1 MIKKELLQLFATPL
15 LITKYE
21 GNIDK
26 ELKFIEKLKYEPNGV
41 NGNFRSV
48 DSYLFKKKQLKK
60 IKDFCQESINQFT
73 KNVWQSDSIL
83 SITQSWTNK
92 NPKGSV
98 HHEHLHP
105 NSLLSGVM
113 YFRLDKHLPPI
124 MFSKTNCEMIKL
136 NYNKYNS
143 LNSQTFYLPATAGEL
158 VLFPSHLKHSVP
170 INTSD
175 DVRISLSF
183 NTFVKDILGSKKD
196 LTELDLKKL
205 YEN

>member
-41 NGNFRSV
+41 NGNFRSS

-60 IKDFCQESINQFT
+60 IKDFCQESINLFT
-73 KNVWQSDSIL
+73 KNVWQSDTIL

-92 NPKGSV
+92 NPKGAI

-124 MFSKTNCEMIKL
+124 MFSKTQYETLKL

-158 VLFPSHLKHSVP
+158 VLFPSHLRHSVP
-170 INTSD
+170 INTSN

-183 NTFVKDILGSKKD
+183 NTFAKDVLGSEKD
-196 LTELDLKKL
+196 LTQLDLKKL

>member
-15 LITKYE
+15 LITKYQGSIE
-21 GNIDK
+21 K

-41 NGNFRSV
+41 NGNFRSS

-60 IKDFCQESINQFT
+60 IKDFCQESINLFT
-73 KNVWQSDSIL
+73 KNVWESDNIL

-92 NPKGSV
+92 NPKGSI

-124 MFSKTNCEMIKL
+124 MFSKTQYETLKL

-158 VLFPSHLKHSVP
+158 VLFPSHLRHSVP
-170 INTSD
+170 INTSN

-183 NTFVKDILGSKKD
+183 NTFAKDVLGSEKD
-196 LTELDLKKL
+196 LTQLDLKKL

>member
-41 NGNFRSV
+41 NGNFRSS

-60 IKDFCQESINQFT
+60 IKDFCQESINLFT
-73 KNVWQSDSIL
+73 KNVWQSDTIL

-92 NPKGSV
+92 NPKGSI

-124 MFSKTNCEMIKL
+124 MFSKTQYETLKL

-158 VLFPSHLKHSVP
+158 VLFPSHLRHSVP
-170 INTSD
+170 INTSN

-183 NTFVKDILGSKKD
+183 NTFAKDVLGSEKD
-196 LTELDLKKL
+196 LTQLDLKKL